1 MEEIPQN
8 CIDTFKERFGLYP
21 SIIDLRVT
29 PISPKDM
36 DTFLSK
42 SHLLWYEDWINDEY
56 MTLHQGRLYEYDS
69 TGILIYRRMETDIF
83 ILTTVD
89 KKNVVDYMISQL
101 KRLTIKKD

>member
-1 MEEIPQN
+1 
-8 CIDTFKERFGLYP
+8 
-21 SIIDLRVT
+21 
-29 PISPKDM
+29 
-36 DTFLSK
+36 
-42 SHLLWYEDWINDEY
+42 

-69 TGILIYRRMETDIF
+69 TGIFIYRRMETDIF

>member
-1 MEEIPQN
+1 MKNIPQN
-8 CIDTFKERFGLYP
+8 CIDTFKERFGSYP
-21 SIIDLRVT
+21 SVVDLLVT
-29 PISPKDM
+29 SVTPKDM

-42 SHLLWYEDWINDEY
+42 SHLLWYEDWVNDEY
-56 MTLHQGRLYEYDS
+56 MILHQGRLYEYDS
-69 TGILIYRRMETDIF
+69 TGIFIYRRLETDIF